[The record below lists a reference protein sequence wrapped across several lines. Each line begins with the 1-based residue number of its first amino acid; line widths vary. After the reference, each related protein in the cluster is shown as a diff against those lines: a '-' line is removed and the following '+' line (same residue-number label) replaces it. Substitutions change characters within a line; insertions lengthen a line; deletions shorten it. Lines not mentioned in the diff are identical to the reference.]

1 MKFDSYNLYVSNCFQ
16 KHKLLILGSFLL
28 CTEEKFLQLFNED
41 GTSRGTLQT
50 FLHEERRT
58 VWSRRH
64 VAKMFWKTAKMFY
77 FIILYHLLIAN
88 LLYTAC
94 YMLLICK
101 SVQTTCQQLRQV
113 EVPAIFFHLCHSQF
127 TTLQPT
133 NPLWRGRW
141 FSCLGMFRSDYPVY
155 RTVLPMLPWSL
166 LYPSVHGIRSPNGE
180 SCSASIDLPTAR
192 SSGLCYWVENLA
204 LQIHETFTSR

>member
-1 MKFDSYNLYVSNCFQ
+1 MQIQLLYSQNAWNSILIIYM
-16 KHKLLILGSFLL
+16 KHKLLILGSFFL

-127 TTLQPT
+127 TTLQPK
-133 NPLWRGRW
+133 NPLWRSR
-141 FSCLGMFRSDYPVY
+141 FSCLGMFRTVSPVY
-155 RTVLPMLPWSL
+155 RTVLPMLTWSL
-166 LYPSVHGIRSPNGE
+166 PYPSVHG
-180 SCSASIDLPTAR
+180 
-192 SSGLCYWVENLA
+192 
-204 LQIHETFTSR
+204 H